1 VVTHES
7 VRLTADPPQMG
18 CCLAHTGFTPPCQQP
33 PSPIHLGA
41 AVAAVPTFVGYQGAD
56 RVTAFSGA
64 DKAMLLRLAKELS
77 GHHTKA
83 PGQ

>member
-1 VVTHES
+1 MRLRATHS
-7 VRLTADPPQMG
+7 
-18 CCLAHTGFTPPCQQP
+18 CCTHPLCPAP
-33 PSPIHLGA
+33 A

-64 DKAMLLRLAKELS
+64 DKAMLRRMATELS
-77 GHHTKA
+77 GGHLKA

>member
-1 VVTHES
+1 ML
-7 VRLTADPPQMG
+7 VRPMVAS
-18 CCLAHTGFTPPCQQP
+18 AHTCHAPAPSLSPLRPFPPL
-33 PSPIHLGA
+33 SAA

-83 PGQ
+83 PPAAQ